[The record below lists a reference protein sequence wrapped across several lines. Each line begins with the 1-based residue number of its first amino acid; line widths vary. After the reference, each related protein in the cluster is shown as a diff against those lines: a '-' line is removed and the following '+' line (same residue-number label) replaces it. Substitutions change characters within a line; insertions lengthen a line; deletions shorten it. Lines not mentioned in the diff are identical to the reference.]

1 MKILSKKKWEKMN
14 QLVVNLQLDLNDTRE
29 QLKIS
34 EEQVEYL
41 QNELRKAN
49 DIKKPMLKSETTP
62 KRGRKPRKEKE
73 KSV

>member
-41 QNELRKAN
+41 QKEL
-49 DIKKPMLKSETTP
+49 KKEK
-62 KRGRKPRKEKE
+62 KKNGRK
-73 KSV
+73 